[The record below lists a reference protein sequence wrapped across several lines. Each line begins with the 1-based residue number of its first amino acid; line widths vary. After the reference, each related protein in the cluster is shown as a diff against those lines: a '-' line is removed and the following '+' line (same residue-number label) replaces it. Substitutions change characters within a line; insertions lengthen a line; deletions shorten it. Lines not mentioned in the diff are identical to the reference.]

1 MKSLIL
7 KLALVLMSGLALTG
21 CASNSPTPEGTMRL
35 YSPSSLH
42 LKAGMKVETIHGTYV
57 PQVDE
62 IWHSHAEYMA
72 RVYEGLTPK

>member
-1 MKSLIL
+1 
-7 KLALVLMSGLALTG
+7 
-21 CASNSPTPEGTMRL
+21 MRL

-42 LKAGMKVETIHGTYV
+42 LKAGTKVETIHGIYI

-72 RVYEGLTPK
+72 RVYEGQKHP